1 MTVASPLRKYPGM
14 DPAIL
19 ESSVA
24 ANGDLIL
31 IPAVPL
37 NQQMVQGLWREIR
50 RILAQS
56 NPPQLVLD
64 FRNIRTIDSAGL
76 ALLQALNEHCRTKG
90 IDVRYQ
96 GVAPKVERFLT
107 FLNSAKAAA
116 VGSEHL
122 VRESWVSRLGI
133 AVSAGLKDARD
144 QISFS
149 GSVTVAMVRVFTHA
163 KPFRWR
169 ETLYYLQLCGA
180 DAMPIVSLMSFLMGL
195 IMAFQAAVQLRQ
207 FGGNIFV
214 ADLLA
219 LAFTRELGPF
229 LTAVVLAGRSGSA
242 FAAEIGTMKVNE
254 EVDALTV
261 MGFDITEFLVMP
273 KIYALALAGPLLTCL
288 SNWMGL
294 MGGLVVGVIGLDLTA
309 PSFLQ
314 EAYEI
319 LDLSDVLTGLL
330 KSFGFSVVVGA
341 IGCLR
346 GLQTEQG
353 ADSVG
358 RQTTSA
364 VVSGIFL
371 IIFVDA
377 IFTVIFHVFDW

>member
-1 MTVASPLRKYPGM
+1 MNNGPGM
-14 DPAIL
+14 EPTIL
-19 ESSVA
+19 ETTVSTH
-24 ANGDLIL
+24 GELIL
-31 IPAVPL
+31 TPTVPL
-37 NQQMVQGLWREIR
+37 NQEMVQRLWREIR
-50 RILAQS
+50 RVLAQS
-56 NPPQLVLD
+56 NPEHLVFD
-64 FRNIRTIDSAGL
+64 FQNIETIDSSGL
-76 ALLQALNEHCRTKG
+76 ALLQALNEDCRSRG
-90 IDVRYQ
+90 ITLSYQ
-96 GVAPKVERFLT
+96 GVAPKVGRFLT
-107 FLNSAKAAA
+107 FLESTKEAATGA
-116 VGSEHL
+116 THVP
-122 VRESWVSRLGI
+122 REIWVSRLGG
-133 AVSAGLKDARD
+133 AFLHSLRDA
-144 QISFS
+144 QEMVTFS
-149 GSVTVAMVRVFTHA
+149 GSVATAMSRLFTRS

-169 ETLYYLQLCGA
+169 ETFYYTQICGA
-180 DAMPIVSLMSFLMGL
+180 DAMPIVSLISFLMGL

-229 LTAVVLAGRSGSA
+229 LTAIILAGRSGSS

-273 KIYALALAGPLLTCL
+273 KIYAMAIAGPLLTCL
-288 SNWMGL
+288 SNCMGL
-294 MGGLVVGVIGLDLTA
+294 VGGIVVSVIGLDLTVS
-309 PSFLQ
+309 SFLI
-314 EAYEI
+314 EAYQI
-319 LDLSDVLTGLL
+319 LDISDVLTGLA
-330 KSFGFSVVVGA
+330 KSFAFAIVVGGV
-341 IGCLR
+341 GCLR

>member
-1 MTVASPLRKYPGM
+1 
-14 DPAIL
+14 
-19 ESSVA
+19 
-24 ANGDLIL
+24 
-31 IPAVPL
+31 
-37 NQQMVQGLWREIR
+37 
-50 RILAQS
+50 
-56 NPPQLVLD
+56 
-64 FRNIRTIDSAGL
+64 
-76 ALLQALNEHCRTKG
+76 
-90 IDVRYQ
+90 
-96 GVAPKVERFLT
+96 
-107 FLNSAKAAA
+107 
-116 VGSEHL
+116 
-122 VRESWVSRLGI
+122 LGI
-133 AVSAGLKDARD
+133 AVSAGLKDARE

-149 GSVTVAMVRVFTHA
+149 GSVAVAMVRVFTHA

-169 ETLYYLQLCGA
+169 ETLYYIQLCGA
-180 DAMPIVSLMSFLMGL
+180 DAMPIVSLISFLMGL

-229 LTAVVLAGRSGSA
+229 LTAVILAGRSGSA

-273 KIYALALAGPLLTCL
+273 KIYAMALAGPLLTCL

-309 PSFLQ
+309 SSFLQ

-330 KSFGFSVVVGA
+330 KSFGFSIVVGA

>member
-1 MTVASPLRKYPGM
+1 
-14 DPAIL
+14 
-19 ESSVA
+19 
-24 ANGDLIL
+24 
-31 IPAVPL
+31 
-37 NQQMVQGLWREIR
+37 
-50 RILAQS
+50 
-56 NPPQLVLD
+56 
-64 FRNIRTIDSAGL
+64 
-76 ALLQALNEHCRTKG
+76 
-90 IDVRYQ
+90 
-96 GVAPKVERFLT
+96 
-107 FLNSAKAAA
+107 
-116 VGSEHL
+116 
-122 VRESWVSRLGI
+122 LGI
-133 AVSAGLKDARD
+133 AVSAGLKDARE

-149 GSVTVAMVRVFTHA
+149 GSVAVAMVRVFTHA

-169 ETLYYLQLCGA
+169 ETWCYIQLCGA
-180 DAMPIVSLMSFLMGL
+180 DAMPIVSLISFLMGL

-229 LTAVVLAGRSGSA
+229 LTAVILAGRSGSA

-273 KIYALALAGPLLTCL
+273 KIYAMALAGPLLTCL

-309 PSFLQ
+309 SSFLQ

-330 KSFGFSVVVGA
+330 KSFGFSIVVGA

>member
-1 MTVASPLRKYPGM
+1 MH
-14 DPAIL
+14 PAIL
-19 ESSVA
+19 ETSVA

-31 IPAVPL
+31 IPTVPL
-37 NQQMVQGLWREIR
+37 NQQMVQRLWREIQ
-50 RILAQS
+50 RILAQFH
-56 NPPQLVLD
+56 PQQLVID
-64 FRNIRTIDSAGL
+64 FQNILTIDSAGL
-76 ALLQALNEHCRTKG
+76 ALLQAINEHCRSRGTV
-90 IDVRYQ
+90 VRYQ
-96 GVAPKVERFLT
+96 GVAPRVERFLT
-107 FLNSAKAAA
+107 FLDRTGSAAA
-116 VGSEHL
+116 GGERFR
-122 VRESWVSRLGI
+122 REDWVTRLGR
-133 AVSAGLKDARD
+133 SFSEGLIDARELV
-144 QISFS
+144 SFS
-149 GSVTVAMVRVFTHA
+149 GSVASAMAQLFTRA

-169 ETLYYLQLCGA
+169 EALYYTQLCGA
-180 DAMPIVSLMSFLMGL
+180 DAMPIVSLISFLMGL

-229 LTAVVLAGRSGSA
+229 LTAIILAGRSGSA

-273 KIYALALAGPLLTCL
+273 KIYAMALAGPLLACL
-288 SNWMGL
+288 SNCMGL
-294 MGGLVVGVIGLDLTA
+294 LGGIVVSVIGLDLTVS
-309 PSFLQ
+309 SFLI
-314 EAYEI
+314 EAYQI
-319 LDLSDVLTGLL
+319 LDLSDVLTGLA
-330 KSFGFSVVVGA
+330 KSFAFSIVVGG